1 MRTQLSDRD
10 MIKARQ
16 RAWATRKGLT
26 FDADSYCTCVD
37 DNIFQ
42 GLSPGARTDFES
54 GDGAELGKS
63 GGRGKIQALHSSSA
77 LACNWFDY
85 WRGRD
90 LQPLSRAF
98 GVPFRFSTLALEQ
111 KKFPTGLGGIG
122 PNLDVLLTCGDGT
135 PFAIESK
142 FTEPYTKSKGKTY
155 LKPEYF
161 HDGRSLWTEAG
172 LPGCQAV
179 AEALRGQQDDFHN
192 VLDVAQLLKHM
203 LALALSGHHWSLCCL
218 WFEVPG
224 SLADQHRQEL
234 TVFTA
239 AAHIGTDAAH
249 FSALTYQE
257 LFARMVPF
265 VGQDD
270 SEYIAYLRERYVTD
284 AVV

>member
-1 MRTQLSDRD
+1 MKTQPSDRD
-10 MIKARQ
+10 IIKARQ
-16 RAWATRKGLT
+16 RAWATRNRRT
-26 FDADSYCTCVD
+26 FDADGYCTCVD

-42 GLSPGARTDFES
+42 GLSPGARKDFES
-54 GDGAELGKS
+54 GDGTELGKS

-90 LQPLSRAF
+90 LQRLSRAF
-98 GVPFRFSTLALEQ
+98 GVPIRFSTLALEQ
-111 KKFPTGLGGIG
+111 KFPTGLAGIG
-122 PNLDVLLTCGDGT
+122 PNLDVLLCADGA

-142 FTEPYTKSKGKTY
+142 FTEPYTKSKGKTW
-155 LKPEYF
+155 LKPKYF
-161 HDGRSLWTEAG
+161 HDGRSLWTVAG

-179 AEALRGQQDDFHN
+179 AEALRTGQHDFK

-203 LALALSGHHWSLCCL
+203 LALALRFGQHWSLCCL

-224 SLADQHRQEL
+224 SLAARHRQEL
-234 TVFTA
+234 MDFM
-239 AAHIGTDAAH
+239 AHIGTDAAN
-249 FSALTYQE
+249 FLALTYQE

-270 SEYIAYLRERYVTD
+270 SEYIAYLRDRYVSD
-284 AVV
+284 EVVS